1 MAEDSSSTEEESVR
15 DARTPQKDQVEPQ
28 KENAEPQKD
37 HAEPHKDNA
46 EPQKEN
52 AEPHKDNAEP
62 QKENEEPQKYHVNE
76 NAGRS
81 ENGEMESVEDEQ
93 EEERVCGEERTREI
107 SKESLGSGQNLS
119 LKPGPTSVMSVLS
132 TPRGK
137 KL

>member
-28 KENAEPQKD
+28 KEN
-37 HAEPHKDNA
+37 
-46 EPQKEN
+46 
-52 AEPHKDNAEP
+52 
-62 QKENEEPQKYHVNE
+62 EEPQKYNVNE

-119 LKPGPTSVMSVLS
+119 LKPHFCNVSFINSS
-132 TPRGK
+132 GK

>member
-52 AEPHKDNAEP
+52 
-62 QKENEEPQKYHVNE
+62 EEPQKYHVNE
-76 NAGRS
+76 KPGRS
-81 ENGEMESVEDEQ
+81 ENGEMESVVDEQ

-119 LKPGPTSVMSVLS
+119 LKPHFCNVSFINSS
-132 TPRGK
+132 GK
-137 KL
+137 KIVN

>member
-15 DARTPQKDQVEPQ
+15 DARTPHKDHAEPQ

-37 HAEPHKDNA
+37 H
-46 EPQKEN
+46 

-119 LKPGPTSVMSVLS
+119 LKPHFCNVSFINSS
-132 TPRGK
+132 GK
-137 KL
+137 KIVN